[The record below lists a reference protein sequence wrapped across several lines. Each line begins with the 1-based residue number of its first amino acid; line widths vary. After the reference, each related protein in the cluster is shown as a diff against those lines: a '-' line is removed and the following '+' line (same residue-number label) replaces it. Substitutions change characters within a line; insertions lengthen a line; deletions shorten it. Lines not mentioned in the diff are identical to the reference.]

1 MSLGYIIIL
10 FIRDPFRV
18 YMQELALK
26 KSSKQHQQT
35 LLTTLN
41 LSRKIIRAIMSLS
54 FSAILVNNPMII
66 VIIILIA
73 LSIIEIF
80 ISLYLYKMIQEN

>member
-1 MSLGYIIIL
+1 MSLVYIIIL